1 MERFRLTI
9 LAESRIRWKVYV
21 RFGGEYWET
30 YHRNMTRRRVL
41 SLHMNRIIII
51 GNGFDKAHGLA
62 TGYRD
67 FIDSYWINVSGH
79 IFSGYK
85 RWLAEQWGSII
96 DPSPYED
103 EFVRFEVFRDKQHKT
118 SEPSYPQSDST
129 PYDEIRGLVAMFND
143 GTNIRY
149 EGSVRLSFRNKF
161 FEHISGRCSLNN
173 WVDIENEYYGKLKEL
188 LAENDAVIRN
198 EKVRALNRDFNAVK
212 KRLETYLAA
221 VAQET
226 QIEPF
231 QSIQEAFD
239 SIIDPNEVA
248 YERQKEILASI
259 TRQMKRSE
267 FSVRRL
273 FRLRTYMK
281 KFYSRLK
288 GEPAWHFVLRQLK
301 FDVYQKKYCTPTET
315 LILNFNYTSTAERLY
330 IEKQY
335 EVINIHGQLNNE
347 RNPIIFGYGDE
358 LDDDYKRIEKLQD
371 NDFLE
376 NIKSVRYHETGC
388 YRQLLGFIESEPYQV
403 ITMGHSCGN
412 SDRTL
417 LNTLFEHRN
426 CISVKVYYHQRE
438 DGTDDYSQLIRNLS
452 RNFND
457 KAAMRD
463 KVVNKEFCLPL
474 VPTPKKVTQ

>member
-1 MERFRLTI
+1 M
-9 LAESRIRWKVYV
+9 
-21 RFGGEYWET
+21 
-30 YHRNMTRRRVL
+30 
-41 SLHMNRIIII
+41 
-51 GNGFDKAHGLA
+51 
-62 TGYRD
+62 
-67 FIDSYWINVSGH
+67 
-79 IFSGYK
+79 
-85 RWLAEQWGSII
+85 
-96 DPSPYED
+96 
-103 EFVRFEVFRDKQHKT
+103 
-118 SEPSYPQSDST
+118 
-129 PYDEIRGLVAMFND
+129 
-143 GTNIRY
+143 
-149 EGSVRLSFRNKF
+149 
-161 FEHISGRCSLNN
+161 
-173 WVDIENEYYGKLKEL
+173 
-188 LAENDAVIRN
+188 
-198 EKVRALNRDFNAVK
+198 
-212 KRLETYLAA
+212 
-221 VAQET
+221 
-226 QIEPF
+226 
-231 QSIQEAFD
+231 
-239 SIIDPNEVA
+239 
-248 YERQKEILASI
+248 
-259 TRQMKRSE
+259 
-267 FSVRRL
+267 
-273 FRLRTYMK
+273 
-281 KFYSRLK
+281 
-288 GEPAWHFVLRQLK
+288 LRQLK
-301 FDVYQKKYCTPTET
+301 FYVYQKKYCTPTET